1 MLCCGALGSLLLP
14 HCSHFITI
22 IGLCAE
28 QVYPKLT
35 DYAVLGDD
43 VLIADQAVAQKY
55 HEVLGRFS
63 FS

>member
-1 MLCCGALGSLLLP
+1 M
-14 HCSHFITI
+14 
-22 IGLCAE
+22 
-28 QVYPKLT
+28 YPKFT

-63 FS
+63 VSIYREILCFYIQNQMWNLTSSSSGIF